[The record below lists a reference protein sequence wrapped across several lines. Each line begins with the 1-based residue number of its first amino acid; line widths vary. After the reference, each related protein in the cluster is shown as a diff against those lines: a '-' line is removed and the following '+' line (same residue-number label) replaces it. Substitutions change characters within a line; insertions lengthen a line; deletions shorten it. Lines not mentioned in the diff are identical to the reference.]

1 MVRLICFNNFFD
13 QIDIILVDCPP
24 GFLQK
29 HSQYPAFPLLKK
41 FFHKNT
47 AVVLDDSY
55 RRDEQEFFNRWLL
68 ENPEFCANQ

>member
-29 HSQYPAFPLLKK
+29 KSRYPAFPLLKK
-41 FFHKNT
+41 FFHKILLLCLMIT
-47 AVVLDDSY
+47 TGAM
-55 RRDEQEFFNRWLL
+55 NRNFLIVGFWKIL
-68 ENPEFCANQ
+68 NFVPVN